1 MTFPVFTLMIDLHNI
16 GFFIWHWPLLLEF
29 NWTCT
34 ACNLYIFIHLWIG
47 NHQAQPSLSR
57 SWILS
62 VLTLA
67 AGDET
72 IRTNERS
79 LDDPVPPPPV
89 VLLLV
94 DLNLLA
100 IRGQDRCRTNNPIP
114 TLLWPLLSRLKA
126 SSLSNC
132 FLFLGVL
139 LDHTASLPVGECE
152 CDEGW
157 ACSRWRIGGRWS
169 HLKVEKGRRRALGHS
184 QITDQPDWSTSG
196 FRLICATH
204 YVVCLSN
211 MINESHRIRSCQC

>member
-1 MTFPVFTLMIDLHNI
+1 M
-16 GFFIWHWPLLLEF
+16 
-29 NWTCT
+29 
-34 ACNLYIFIHLWIG
+34 
-47 NHQAQPSLSR
+47 
-57 SWILS
+57 
-62 VLTLA
+62 LA

-72 IRTNERS
+72 IGTNERS

-94 DLNLLA
+94 DLHLLA
-100 IRGQDRCRTNNPIP
+100 IRGQDRWSTNNPIP
-114 TLLWPLLSRLKA
+114 TLLWPLLSRLEA
-126 SSLSNC
+126 SSLGNC
-132 FLFLGVL
+132 LLFLGVL

-196 FRLICATH
+196 FRLCVPHIMWFVYQIWYMREPQNKKLPMLIKREIPSYPSLNRFHVWISGLRLGDVTGVSGNSRFPWFPGTQA
-204 YVVCLSN
+204 SN
-211 MINESHRIRSCQC
+211 FPSLPVAFCNFPSR